1 MVKTKLD
8 MSTKVKSKHKT
19 ANSNNTLLSDA
30 FLQSKG
36 FKLVEESPFENLNM
50 PYYVKEG
57 VILLFN
63 TPVTEW
69 NESDFLVGSAEM
81 RCGKYYAVAFR
92 WIKEQKD
99 IIEIYK
105 AVKGKDLDSVG

>member
-1 MVKTKLD
+1 MTEQNLKTEPSN
-8 MSTKVKSKHKT
+8 STKPV
-19 ANSNNTLLSDA
+19 LSAA
-30 FLQSKG
+30 FLISNG
-36 FKLVEESPFENLNM
+36 FKLVEECPFENFNM
-50 PYYVKEG
+50 PYYVKKG

-63 TPVTEW
+63 TPVSEW

-105 AVKGKDLDSVG
+105 AVKGRDLNGVG

>member
-1 MVKTKLD
+1 MNKKLN
-8 MSTKVKSKHKT
+8 KHKT
-19 ANSNNTLLSDA
+19 NNNNNTLLSA
-30 FLQSKG
+30 SFLINKG
-36 FKLVEESPFENLNM
+36 FKLIEESPFENFDM

-63 TPVTEW
+63 TPVTKW
-69 NESDFLVGSAEM
+69 NENDFLVGSAEM

-99 IIEIYK
+99 INEIYK
-105 AVKGKDLDSVG
+105 AVKGKDLNSTSEIV